1 MSTTDTLPAGSVAVC
16 VRGERLVLLGDRA
29 AWLPG
34 RQTLLVADWHLGKA
48 DVFGRFGL
56 PIPAGDEDHDLARL
70 GALLA
75 TTRSRRLLIL
85 GDLMHAPPTA
95 QDAWPAALRTWL
107 DGYPDLDVTVVAGN
121 HDRMAAVSLP
131 AGLAERLTWL
141 TEPLDEDG
149 WRFDHEPAAAAG
161 QFVVAGHLHPT
172 RRLVLGADR
181 MRAPAFWLQP
191 KQLVLPAFGSFT
203 GGYNIRPAPTDRV
216 FVTDGADVVEVTSR

>member
-1 MSTTDTLPAGSVAVC
+1 MSAADTLPAGSVAIS

-56 PIPAGDEDHDLARL
+56 PIPAGDADHDLARL
-70 GALLA
+70 EALLA
-75 TTRSRRLLIL
+75 TTAPQRLLIL

-95 QDAWPAALRTWL
+95 QDAWPAALCDWL
-107 DGYPDLDVTVVAGN
+107 DGYPDLNVTVVAGN
-121 HDRMAAVSLP
+121 HDRVTAANLP
-131 AGLAERLTWL
+131 AGLAERLTWRV
-141 TEPLDEDG
+141 EPLDEGG
-149 WRFDHEPAAAAG
+149 WRFDHEPVAADG

-172 RRLVLGADR
+172 RHLVLGADR

-191 KQLVLPAFGSFT
+191 EQLVLPAFGSFT
-203 GGYNIRPAPTDRV
+203 GGCNIRPAPADRV
-216 FVTDGADVVEVTSR
+216 FVTDGADVVEVTGR